1 MTTEWVIALGRKSL
15 IVILSLSMPMLGV
28 GMVLGILMSVVQT
41 VTSIKDQSMTTVVK
55 IVGVVG
61 ALLLSLPWII
71 NTLVTFI
78 NNLYLSLPML
88 VAK

>member
-1 MTTEWVIALGRKSL
+1 MTVEWVIALGRKSL
-15 IVILSLSMPMLGV
+15 IVILSLAMPMLGV
-28 GMVLGILMSVVQT
+28 GMFLGIFMSVLQT

-61 ALLLSLPWII
+61 ALLCSLPWII
-71 NTLVTFI
+71 NTLITFI
-78 NNLYLSLPML
+78 NNLYLSLPSL

>member
-1 MTTEWVIALGRKSL
+1 MTVEWVIALGRKSL

-28 GMVLGILMSVVQT
+28 GMFLGIFMSVLQT

-61 ALLLSLPWII
+61 ALLVSLPWII

-78 NNLYLSLPML
+78 NNLYLSLPSL
-88 VAK
+88 IAK